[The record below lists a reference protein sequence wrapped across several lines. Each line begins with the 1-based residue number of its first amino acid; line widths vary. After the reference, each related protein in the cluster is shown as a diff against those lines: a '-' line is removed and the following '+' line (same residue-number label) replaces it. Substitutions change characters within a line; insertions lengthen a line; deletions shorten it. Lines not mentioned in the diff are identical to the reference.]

1 MQITVRSFV
10 RGDEEAFRLLNEA
23 WIEKYF
29 GLEEADRKI
38 LGDPVA
44 QILAPG
50 GQIYMALD
58 GEERVGIVALIKM
71 GDGEFEVAKMGVA
84 ESRRGQGIGRELLT
98 FTIEDARRLGA
109 KRLFIE
115 TNTSLKNAIHL
126 YESLGFR
133 HLPPGSVQSHF
144 ARGDAFLEL
153 LLS

>member
-1 MQITVRSFV
+1 MHITVRSFV

-23 WIEKYF
+23 WIEEYF
-29 GLEEADRKI
+29 GLEEADHKI

-58 GEERVGIVALIKM
+58 GEERVGTVALIKM

-84 ESRRGQGIGRELLT
+84 ESRRGQGIGRELLS
-98 FTIEDARRLGA
+98 FTIEDARRMGS

-126 YESLGFR
+126 YESLGFQ

-144 ARGDAFLEL
+144 VRGDAFLEL